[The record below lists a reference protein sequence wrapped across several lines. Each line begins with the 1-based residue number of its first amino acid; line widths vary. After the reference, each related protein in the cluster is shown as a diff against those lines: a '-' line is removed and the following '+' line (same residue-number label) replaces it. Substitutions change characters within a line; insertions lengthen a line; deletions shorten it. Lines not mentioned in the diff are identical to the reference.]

1 MIRKWALGK
10 ETQSN
15 RRGKRGFHPLKQSA
29 GWQERALPWKSEFA
43 FSGAFVKIP
52 FSTETIRVCRLPRDF
67 LGVIC
72 GLRHAGRL
80 RGYVLKTGVGEAG
93 ANLRV
98 DVTKL

>member
-1 MIRKWALGK
+1 M
-10 ETQSN
+10 
-15 RRGKRGFHPLKQSA
+15 
-29 GWQERALPWKSEFA
+29 
-43 FSGAFVKIP
+43 KIP

-98 DVTKL
+98 NVTKL